1 MSENTTLPDGDR
13 PDADK
18 NNAGKPVR
26 ILLVDD
32 HTDLLSMLGLM
43 LSRRSYA
50 VVTASSGKEA
60 LDVAGDFSP
69 DVVVS
74 DLGMPGMNGLEM
86 MTQMRSMSHLGAF
99 KSIALSGFSDAS
111 SEASAQAA
119 GFDAH
124 LPKPVDFDHLFAT
137 IDKLADK

>member
-1 MSENTTLPDGDR
+1 MTENTARSVGGD
-13 PDADK
+13 PI
-18 NNAGKPVR
+18 R

-32 HTDLLSMLGLM
+32 HNDLLAMLRLV
-43 LSRRSYA
+43 LSRRSYD

-60 LDVAGDFSP
+60 LAVAGDFSP

-86 MTQMRSMSHLGAF
+86 MAQMRAMSQLGAF
-99 KSIALSGFSDAS
+99 KSIALSGFGDAAD
-111 SEASAQAA
+111 EASTQAA

-124 LPKPVDFDHLFAT
+124 LAKPVDFENLFAT
-137 IDKLADK
+137 IDKLAQK